1 VTATATTAAQV
12 DRLVEEHLELVQ
24 YIVNQ
29 LAARYPRHVDR
40 SELWSAGAA
49 GLVDAAQRYDA
60 ATGVPFARYASIRIR
75 GAIIDSTRSRDWATR
90 SLRRRSREIQN
101 VERELEQD
109 LGRTPTNEEVA
120 EASHLTVDEIERCR
134 RGVERS
140 TLLQLDQ
147 PIGDGSSSTETLQSL
162 LVEEDTECLPQDA
175 AEHRELLGTLRLAV
189 QHLDDTHREV
199 IVRHFFSDDLLQ
211 DIAADLGVTEARVSQ
226 IRSEA
231 INAIRAYLGT
241 EFDGIPDVP
250 EGAPGRRRRAAY
262 LTTMQ
267 EQTTWRE
274 RFDAR
279 VPTTA

>member
-1 VTATATTAAQV
+1 METKQTPLTV
-12 DRLVEEHLELVQ
+12 DQLVEEHLELVQ
-24 YIVNQ
+24 FIVNQ

-60 ATGVPFARYASIRIR
+60 TTGVPFRRYASIRIR

-90 SLRRRSREIQN
+90 SLRRRAREIQH
-101 VERELEQD
+101 VEQELEQEM
-109 LGRTPTNEEVA
+109 GRTPSNEEVA
-120 EASHLTVDEIERCR
+120 EASHLTIEEIERCR

-147 PIGDGSSSTETLQSL
+147 PIGEADGATETLSSL
-162 LVEEDTECLPQDA
+162 LPEEDAEILPTES
-175 AEHRELLGTLRLAV
+175 AENRELMGTLRAAV
-189 QHLDDTHREV
+189 QGLDDTHREV

-211 DIAADLGVTEARVSQ
+211 DIADDLGVTEARVSQ

-231 INAIRAYLGT
+231 INAIRAYMGT

-250 EGAPGRRRRAAY
+250 ESAPGRRRRAAY
-262 LTTMQ
+262 LTSMQ
-267 EQTTWRE
+267 TEVTWRE

-279 VPTTA
+279 MPTVV